1 MLYKCVLFNSYA
13 KVNQLI
19 TTLKLLEPQA
29 VPSNTKTESLLV
41 FNNSTVL
48 VISNCQRPLFL
59 LSQHHPTEQMGLPL
73 CALSQVHSVP
83 KPKDTCCLEPK
94 LPNPNKSFKVYNILL
109 AFWMVLLLQMAL

>member
-1 MLYKCVLFNSYA
+1 MLYKCVLLNSYA

-41 FNNSTVL
+41 FNNSAVL

-83 KPKDTCCLEPK
+83 KPKDTCCLKPK

-109 AFWMVLLLQMAL
+109 AFWMVLFLQMAL